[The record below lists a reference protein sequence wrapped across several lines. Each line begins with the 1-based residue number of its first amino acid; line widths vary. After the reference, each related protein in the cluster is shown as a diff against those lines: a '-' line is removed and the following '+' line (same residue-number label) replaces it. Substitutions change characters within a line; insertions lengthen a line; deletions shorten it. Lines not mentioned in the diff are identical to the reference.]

1 MNTTTKVEAEAA
13 YDIDALKGA
22 NPGRDLSLF
31 ENEEYGIEWV
41 VKTPL
46 PGDYQAFRAQQN
58 SAGDDLVPVI
68 KSFCMTHIVWPS
80 PAEVRD
86 AFKRYPA
93 LIEPAVKAVLKLAG
107 AKAEFSVKKL

>member
-1 MNTTTKVEAEAA
+1 MEKTTAAESTT
-13 YDIDALKGA
+13 YDIDELKAA

-31 ENEEYGIEWV
+31 ENDEYEIEWV

-58 SAGDDLVPVI
+58 AAGDDLVPVI
-68 KSFCMTHIVWPS
+68 KAFVMNHVVWPS
-80 PAEVRD
+80 RAEVKETLGRH
-86 AFKRYPA
+86 AA

-107 AKAEFSVKKL
+107 ARAEFSVKKL